1 MGPEHRDT
9 RGLGFRPLR
18 TDRTGEYR
26 GSHWVEIVAF
36 IKEKCVIVFDSLAP
50 EGARLVGDAL
60 KYRDGMLLF
69 LESQASERD
78 VPFNARDWAMPDS
91 VSCTPQQRNHSDCG
105 VMACMCA
112 AAIGKRLPLN
122 YSAVEGP
129 TYRKRIA
136 LALAA
141 GSLPI

>member
-1 MGPEHRDT
+1 
-9 RGLGFRPLR
+9 
-18 TDRTGEYR
+18 
-26 GSHWVEIVAF
+26 
-36 IKEKCVIVFDSLAP
+36 
-50 EGARLVGDAL
+50 
-60 KYRDGMLLF
+60 MLLF

-91 VSCTPQQRNHSDCG
+91 VSCTPQQGNHSDCG